1 MNEPHPPKLAVWIAE
16 SVVSDSDLR
25 EAALGDL
32 AEDFT
37 ARIKDDSIAGAN
49 SWYWSQVM
57 RSVFPLSLMSLR
69 RAGLAG
75 WLRLLA
81 TVLVTYIALAAMVII
96 SDSWIMDI
104 SQNVWAVS
112 IMSLAFGAT
121 AAVIAGYVA
130 ALVGGKTPMLAA
142 LLLGTL
148 CLSLGLITFFG
159 FIDGD
164 DGSPL
169 LYRVVLTLSVLP
181 ACAFGAMLRTRQ
193 LRRGALTNDIS
204 KESKK

>member
-37 ARIKDDSIAGAN
+37 VRVEDDSIAGAN

-57 RSVFPLSLMSLR
+57 RSVLPLSLMSLR
-69 RAGLAG
+69 RAGVGG

-81 TVLVTYIALAAMVII
+81 TVFVTYVALAAMVII

-112 IMSLAFGAT
+112 IMSLMFGAG

-142 LLLGTL
+142 LLLGAL
-148 CLSLGLITFFG
+148 CLSLSLVTFG
-159 FIDGD
+159 FLDGD

-169 LYRVVLTLSVLP
+169 FYRVALTLSVLP
-181 ACAFGAMLRTRQ
+181 SCAFGAMLRTRQ
-193 LRRGALTNDIS
+193 LRRAASANDVS
-204 KESKK
+204 TEAKK